1 MRIEPER
8 TGSARIYD
16 LVREFDKNRIVDNK
30 EDIDTLLVFVSPCLI
45 LIWLVTNY
53 FQKAGLFSAVVTAF
67 IIESYKNLQLEQQP
81 EDLTNLLLMQ
91 LINQTSHFSINGNLI
106 NTIIPVP
113 NILSF
118 ETSRVPSTINTLW
131 ILDLLIA
138 LITASLGILV
148 KQ

>member
-1 MRIEPER
+1 M
-8 TGSARIYD
+8 
-16 LVREFDKNRIVDNK
+16 
-30 EDIDTLLVFVSPCLI
+30 
-45 LIWLVTNY
+45 
-53 FQKAGLFSAVVTAF
+53 TAF
-67 IIESYKNLQLEQQP
+67 LIESYKNLQLEQQP

-113 NILSF
+113 NIPSF